1 MQNDKSQEKYSE
13 IFRELKEEKMD
24 WNFEDF
30 LAKAENTE
38 IKSPEVS
45 GKKGASFPKI
55 FLMAASLVLLVS
67 LGIVFKF
74 FNGPTQTEQSLLV
87 ENEIRKQKNDF
98 ENSNIIAALQNE
110 DSVTVASDSL
120 VSDSAI
126 SGNNEDVLDKILPK
140 RGRLKKQVRPHFVQN
155 SAPLK
160 SAPVNSVSNSDYE
173 SDYVIINGQKIE
185 SEQEAIDL
193 TKYSFRILSE
203 NMSKTVAQTDA
214 LNNLNMD
221 Y

>member
-1 MQNDKSQEKYSE
+1 MQNDKSQKKYNE
-13 IFRELKEEKMD
+13 ILRGLKEEKMD

-30 LAKAENTE
+30 LAKAENTDV
-38 IKSPEVS
+38 KSPEVS

-67 LGIVFKF
+67 LGMVFKF
-74 FNGPTQTEQSLLV
+74 FNGPTHSEQSLLV
-87 ENEIRKQKNDF
+87 ENEIKKQKNDF
-98 ENSNIIAALQNE
+98 ENSNIIAAVQTE

-160 SAPVNSVSNSDYE
+160 SAPVRNVSNSDYE

-203 NMSKTVAQTDA
+203 NVSKTVAQTDA

>member
-13 IFRELKEEKMD
+13 IFGDLKEEKMD

-30 LAKAENTE
+30 LAKAEKIE
-38 IKSPEVS
+38 IEKPVVS

-67 LGIVFKF
+67 LGMVFKL
-74 FNGPTQTEQSLLV
+74 FNRPTQTEQSLLV

-98 ENSNIIAALQNE
+98 QNSNIIAAVQTE

-120 VSDSAI
+120 AFDSAI
-126 SGNNEDVLDKILPK
+126 SVNNEDVLDKILPK

-155 SAPLK
+155 SVPEK
-160 SAPVNSVSNSDYE
+160 PAPVSNVSNSEYE

-203 NMSKTVAQTDA
+203 NVSKTVAQTDA